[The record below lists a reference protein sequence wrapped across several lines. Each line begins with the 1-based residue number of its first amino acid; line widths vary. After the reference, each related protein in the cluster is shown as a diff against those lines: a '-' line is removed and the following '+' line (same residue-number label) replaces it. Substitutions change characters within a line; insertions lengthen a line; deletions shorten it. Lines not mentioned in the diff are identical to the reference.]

1 LTEETKRIVI
11 DASDV
16 SSYLSARKCLPELVD
31 AEDEVGCVNGLAY
44 TELGGSLLKVEVAV
58 LEGTG
63 KIETTRS
70 LGDVMKESSRIAV
83 SYVRS
88 VADRYGIPAD
98 FYKTKDIHIHF
109 PEGAVPK
116 DGPSA
121 GVTMVTAL
129 ISALTNRA
137 VRHDVAMTGEISL
150 RGNVLA
156 IGGLKEKTMA
166 AYTGGA
172 KTVLIPWENQR
183 DLEELDPMARENLQL
198 IPCRKISDVL
208 EQALLP
214 ATPLVNDLHTEEAVA
229 ASRFNIP
236 VNVPTPSVGQVRCN
250 GERP

>member
-1 LTEETKRIVI
+1 MKDLSE
-11 DASDV
+11 
-16 SSYLSARKCLPELVD
+16 YLGAKKLLPELVD

-44 TELGGSLLKVEVAV
+44 TEMGGTLLKVEVAV

-63 KIETTRS
+63 KIELTGS
-70 LGDVMKESSRIAV
+70 LGDVMKESASIAV

-88 VADRYGIPAD
+88 IADQYGIAPD

-129 ISALTNRA
+129 VSALTERPA
-137 VRHDVAMTGEISL
+137 RHDVAMTGEISL

-156 IGGLKEKTMA
+156 IGGLKEKTLA
-166 AYTGGA
+166 AYTAGA
-172 KTVLIPWENQR
+172 KTVFIPQDNAR
-183 DLEELDPMARENLQL
+183 DIDELDPLAKENLT
-198 IPCRKISDVL
+198 IVPCRKIGQIL

-214 ATPLVNDLHTEEAVA
+214 IDRPFSHKTKNEEDIAAAQYIPL
-229 ASRFNIP
+229 SQ
-236 VNVPTPSVGQVRCN
+236 PTSGRVHFEKKN
-250 GERP
+250 